1 MVGTGFALCISE
13 GDAKAEQ
20 EAAPNGIVRSSE
32 TTARLG
38 RRDAHGSRG
47 LYVVRVDAE
56 RRPATRTMLLIQ

>member
-1 MVGTGFALCISE
+1 MYQRSRSRC
-13 GDAKAEQ
+13 
-20 EAAPNGIVRSSE
+20 GIGGRTKWRRSLLRI
-32 TTARLG
+32 TARLG

>member
-13 GDAKAEQ
+13 VEADAEK
-20 EAAPNGIVRSSE
+20 EAAPNGVVRYSE

-47 LYVVRVDAE
+47 LYIVRVDAE